1 VTTHTK
7 RYVRC
12 FWALDPARA
21 QARFYPSV
29 HPLQSYSQDLEV
41 LREFWTQ
48 HGNPQWT
55 EQRRRFLGLLEEQAR
70 LERMARIVGKDAL
83 PPRQQQVLLCA
94 ELINEAFLRQSAF
107 STIDRFCSPERQIA
121 MMQTLV
127 RFIDLSEAA
136 LAQQVDMA
144 ELATLPLLRRLRR
157 MGEDIGDEQLDR
169 FDALR
174 RDMEAEFIRLA
185 KRGVDDAG

>member
-1 VTTHTK
+1 MVDPDQLS
-7 RYVRC
+7 
-12 FWALDPARA
+12 LD
-21 QARFYPSV
+21 QV
-29 HPLQSYSQDLEV
+29 
-41 LREFWTQ
+41 
-48 HGNPQWT
+48 
-55 EQRRRFLGLLEEQAR
+55 QRLLTLLEQQEK

-107 STIDRFCSPERQIA
+107 SPLDRFCSPERQIA

-127 RFIDLSEAA
+127 QFIDLCEAA

-144 ELATLPLLRRLRR
+144 EVAALPLLRRLRR
-157 MGEDIGDEQLDR
+157 MGEDIGDQQLDD

-174 RDMEAEFIRLA
+174 RDMETAFLQLA
-185 KRGVDDAG
+185 RAGAGDAG